1 MWRVDY
7 SVQESL
13 GRRCCVKYYATNR
26 VSAMLIVYILTV
38 LMYRAL
44 NITVIITPFFILHIC
59 KLYMWLCTYNF
70 TWILKCFL
78 PNCTKSHAIKATFSC
93 TLLWGKETAVKY
105 LLYDHYT
112 NGEKTGNI
120 IEPYLQIS
128 SFLTYSLMSLNE
140 S

>member
-38 LMYRAL
+38 LMYGAL
-44 NITVIITPFFILHIC
+44 NIMVIMTPFFIPHIC
-59 KLYMWLCTYNF
+59 KLYMWLCTDSF

-78 PNCTKSHAIKATFSC
+78 PNCMKSHAIKARFSC
-93 TLLWGKETAVKY
+93 TLLWGKETARKY
-105 LLYDHYT
+105 FLYDHYT
-112 NGEKTGNI
+112 IGEKTGNI
-120 IEPYLQIS
+120 IEPYPQIP
-128 SFLTYSLMSLNE
+128 SFLTCSLMSLNY